1 MSDNSQ
7 NNKRIAANSLFMGI
21 RMVIVL
27 AITLYSSRVILN
39 ALGVIDYGI
48 YNAVASFVA
57 MFSFLNSSLSNGI
70 QRFYNFE
77 LGKNGI
83 SGSNKVYNTA
93 IVIQILLAIIVVVP
107 LEIFGTWYLN
117 NKMVIPADRLF
128 AAEWVFQLSIITMIL
143 HILQVPYSA
152 AIIAHEKFSF
162 YAIMSVMNAVIT
174 LGATFAIPYIGNDN
188 LIIYG
193 VIIAA
198 IAALNLLLYIVYA
211 KKNFE
216 EIKITRN
223 YEKRLF
229 KEMLSFSGWN
239 IFGTFGHML
248 KFQGVSLVLNL
259 FFGPIINAAHG
270 IANQVNSGLQS
281 FVNNITTPVRPQI
294 IQSYSK
300 GDISRTLN
308 LTYTISKASCYFLLI
323 ISLPIIIEI
332 NYILEIWLG
341 DNIPAHTS
349 AIVVIII
356 IDSFLSNLNS
366 CVSNVVHAS
375 GKMKYY
381 QLSGGSISFVTI
393 IFVYLG
399 MLVFNVPEFAFIIV
413 VILDCIRQI
422 IATIILKRIVNEFS
436 YSKYIKDVIFPTIKV
451 SVVSIILPLI
461 LHLYLSEGFLRL
473 ATVAAVSILSSL
485 TTMYFI
491 GLCNNE
497 KIIANRFFLTIKK
510 KLTYK

>member
-7 NNKRIAANSLFMGI
+7 NNKRIAKNSLFMGI
-21 RMVIVL
+21 RMVVVL
-27 AITLYSSRVILN
+27 AITLYSSRVVLN
-39 ALGVIDYGI
+39 ALGVVDYGI

-70 QRFYNFE
+70 QRFFNFE

-93 IVIQILLAIIVVVP
+93 LVIQILLAIIVVVP
-107 LEIFGTWYLN
+107 LEIFGVWYLD
-117 NKMVIPADRLF
+117 NKMVIPTDRLF
-128 AAEWVFQLSIITMIL
+128 AAGWVFQLSIITMIL

-174 LGATFAIPYIGNDN
+174 LGATFTIPYVGNDS

-281 FVNNITTPVRPQI
+281 FVNNLTTPVRPQV
-294 IQSYSK
+294 IQSYSR
-300 GDISRTLN
+300 GNISRTLN

-332 NYILEIWLG
+332 NYVLEIWLG

-381 QLSGGSISFVTI
+381 QLSGGTISFITI
-393 IFVYLG
+393 VFVYFG
-399 MLVFNVPEFAFIIV
+399 MMFFNIPEFAFIIV
-413 VILDCIRQI
+413 VILDCVRQI
-422 IATIILKRIVNEFS
+422 LATIILKRIVNEFS
-436 YSKYIKDVIFPTIKV
+436 YSKYIKDVIFPIIKV
-451 SVVSIILPLI
+451 YAASIILPLI
-461 LHLYLSEGFLRL
+461 MYYSLSEGFLRL
-473 ATVAAVSILSSL
+473 AVVTIVSIISSL
-485 TTMYFI
+485 TAMYFI
-491 GLCNNE
+491 GLSNNE
-497 KIIANRFFLTIKK
+497 KTIANRFFLTIKN
-510 KLTYK
+510 KLTHK

>member
-1 MSDNSQ
+1 MSENSQ
-7 NNKRIAANSLFMGI
+7 NNKRIAKNSIFMGI
-21 RMVIVL
+21 RMLIVL
-27 AITLYSSRVILN
+27 AITLYSSRIILQ
-39 ALGVIDYGI
+39 ALGVVDYGV

-70 QRFYNFE
+70 QRFFNFE

-83 SGSNKVYNTA
+83 PGSNKVYNTA
-93 IVIQILLAIIVVVP
+93 LVIQIMLAIIVVIP
-107 LEIFGTWYLN
+107 LEIFGVWYLN

-128 AAEWVFQLSIITMIL
+128 AAGRVFQFSIMTMVL

-174 LGATFAIPYIGNDN
+174 LGATFAIPHIGYDS
-188 LIIYG
+188 LITYG
-193 VIIAA
+193 AIIAA
-198 IAALNLLLYIVYA
+198 IATLNLLLYIAYA

-216 EIKITRN
+216 EIKITQK
-223 YEKRLF
+223 YDKRLF

-281 FVNNITTPVRPQI
+281 FVNNITTPVRPQV

-300 GDISRTLN
+300 GNVSRTLN

-341 DNIPAHTS
+341 SNIPAHTS

-381 QLSGGSISFVTI
+381 QLSGGTISFVTI

-399 MLVFNVPEFAFIIV
+399 MLAFNVPEFAFIIV
-413 VILDCIRQI
+413 VILDCVRQI
-422 IATIILKRIVNEFS
+422 IATIILKKIVPEFS
-436 YSKYIKDVIFPTIKV
+436 YLIYIKDIIFPIIRV
-451 SVVSIILPLI
+451 SAASVILPLI
-461 LHLYLSEGFLRL
+461 LHHYLNEGIIRL
-473 ATVAAVSILSSL
+473 ATVTIVSIISSL
-485 TTMYFI
+485 TAMYFI

-497 KIIANRFFLTIKK
+497 KIIVNRFFLTIKK
-510 KLTYK
+510 KLAYK